1 MEEMKPFVRIR
12 LRHPKEVALHFL
24 DGILFQVGQNKE
36 QLVSHRG
43 EGRGVR
49 RTVAAA
55 GAGLSINGVVCH
67 IGQKGVFEM
76 REEGCEFWYGQA
88 GHGP

>member
-49 RTVAAA
+49 RTVAAV
-55 GAGLSINGVVCH
+55 GARLSINGVVFH
-67 IGQKGVFEM
+67 VGQKGVFAM
-76 REEGCEFWYGQA
+76 RQQCREFLRG
-88 GHGP
+88 